1 MGTEFLNRT
10 KKTIAKCVDTQRAA
24 LATPELFTVKPDDHP
39 RSYVATVTPGAKVE
53 SGEFLIAEVRN
64 GVVKARRGNDDVV
77 SLDNPTSEVVTAIEN
92 SGGSTSAVVQR
103 VHKLSGKADVT
114 LC

>member
-10 KKTIAKCVDTQRAA
+10 KQTISKHIDTQRAA
-24 LATPELFTVKPDDHP
+24 LATPELFTTKPGDRS
-39 RSYVATVTPGAKVE
+39 RSYVATVLDGANVAGGE
-53 SGEFLIAEVRN
+53 SLIAEVRD
-64 GVVKARRGNDDVV
+64 GSVKMRRGNDVVV
-77 SLDNPTSEVVTAIEN
+77 SLDNPPSEVVTAIQN
-92 SGGSTSAVVQR
+92 SGGAANGVVRR